1 MNKNLSLIGF
11 FQAMGIVVFVVLI
24 AGFFQ
29 LMAKISIQ
37 LPVFIVSVIMLIILV
52 FSVAV
57 VGLIVFGYPA
67 YLALNKRF
75 KEGLTLVGFTLL
87 YTLGFIIIA
96 IVLMT
101 VLT

>member
-1 MNKNLSLIGF
+1 MNKNPSLTGL
-11 FQAMGIVVFVVLI
+11 FQAIGIVVFVVLVS
-24 AGFFQ
+24 GFFQ

-37 LPVFIVSVIMLIILV
+37 PPVFIVSAVMLSVLV

-57 VGLIVFGYPA
+57 SGLIVFGYPA

-75 KEGLTLVGFTLL
+75 KEGLTIVAFTLL
-87 YTLGFIIIA
+87 YALGFIIIA

-101 VLT
+101 ALA